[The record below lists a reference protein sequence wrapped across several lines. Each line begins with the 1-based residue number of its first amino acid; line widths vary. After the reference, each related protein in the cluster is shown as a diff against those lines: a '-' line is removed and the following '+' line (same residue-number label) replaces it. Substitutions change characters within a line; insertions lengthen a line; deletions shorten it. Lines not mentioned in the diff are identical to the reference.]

1 MPTSSDAQSES
12 SSTTT
17 TYELRRRTEPKRFAV
32 AEGQLFNVATASAP
46 IALRLT
52 SGVTCHGY
60 RAKIVRDETAA
71 EAKTYAVFSGN
82 GRRVEETSDV
92 GKFPRP
98 TKMLKIYNLHGCPFC
113 KKVREAVID
122 LDLDATYYP
131 CPRDGPEYRPF
142 VREDGGKAQFPYL
155 VDENTEPVTK
165 MYESDAIVEY
175 LYEKYGPG
183 KANIGPALASGALT
197 NATAGLSLLPRL
209 GKGST
214 YSPSKKPENMKPLVF
229 WGYEGSPFCTIV
241 AEKLCELELPY
252 VQKSVGR
259 GSPKRQELY
268 DKHGMFQVPYLEDP
282 NSMVA
287 LFESKDIV
295 EYLEETY
302 GA

>member
-1 MPTSSDAQSES
+1 MMTPTRASTTRIATRRATKTSRRTRSTRRSTRARANDDDDDIVIEAEVMPTSSDAPSES

-52 SGVTCHGY
+52 SGVTCRGY
-60 RAKIVRDETAA
+60 RARVVRDETGTGA
-71 EAKTYAVFSGN
+71 ETEAGVSGA
-82 GRRVEETSDV
+82 GRGGGETSDV

-113 KKVREAVID
+113 KKVREAMID

-165 MYESDAIVEY
+165 MYESDAIIEY

-197 NATAGLSLLPRL
+197 NVTAGLSLLPRL

-214 YSPSKKPENMKPLVF
+214 DSPSKKPENMKTLGV
-229 WGYEGSPFCTIV
+229 WGYEGSPFAPIV
-241 AEKLCELELPY
+241 A
-252 VQKSVGR
+252 
-259 GSPKRQELY
+259 
-268 DKHGMFQVPYLEDP
+268 
-282 NSMVA
+282 
-287 LFESKDIV
+287 
-295 EYLEETY
+295 
-302 GA
+302 